1 MKPPC
6 EVCKPQKETLS
17 SILGKE
23 MISEIVYR
31 LFNPAAG
38 KDGKQTS
45 GESLIE
51 KLIKQFLEELSGE
64 QLEEFF
70 DSKLLRWT
78 GTRSGKWFRDYLKH
92 RKAKQKAWEKFL
104 EMVKRGEA
112 DLSQISVEE
121 LLHHFLSQILEELGK
136 EGMVDLKFQR
146 DWLYGNVLV
155 AYPEFTDK
163 SEKIIAKKV
172 LEEVFIN
179 IRGLREIGCHET
191 EEVGWGVRQ
200 SYMLW
205 DFDEQ
210 QHSYDLLDVQE
221 TLIKTAL
228 RDPVHMRIS
237 SEDLKARIPY
247 HETSSNNVILIDA
260 SYSMRGEKFR
270 GGIMAALAFRELLER
285 EYKQDKLHVVAYNQ
299 RPKLLGRGE
308 IVKLKP
314 YGYTDIGQAVDFAV
328 NLLSKEEGNR
338 NIFLITDGEPT
349 ATNKR
354 GQTPEESA
362 LKAAYRAGKADV
374 LLNIVM
380 LDRRPEL
387 RLICEHMARL
397 NGRASVTYVDNP
409 INLKE
414 FMIKFFFDRRQSLNI
429 HRVG

>member
-6 EVCKPQKETLS
+6 EVCKQKEETLS
-17 SILGKE
+17 SILGE
-23 MISEIVYR
+23 ETVSEIVYQ
-31 LFNPAAG
+31 LFNPAAS
-38 KDGKQTS
+38 KSEKQNRE
-45 GESLIE
+45 ESLIE
-51 KLIKQFLEELSGE
+51 KLIKRFLEEMRGE
-64 QLEEFF
+64 QLDELF
-70 DSKLLRWT
+70 DSKLLKWA
-78 GTRSGKWFRDYLKH
+78 GTPSGKWFRDYLKH
-92 RKAKQKAWEKFL
+92 RKAKQKAWEKLL
-104 EMVKRGEA
+104 EMVKRGEV
-112 DLSQISVEE
+112 DPSQIPVED

-146 DWLYGNVLV
+146 DWLYGNVLI
-155 AYPEFTDK
+155 AYPEFTEK

-179 IRGLREIGCHET
+179 LKGLREIGCHET

-221 TLIKTAL
+221 TLVKTAL
-228 RDPVHMRIS
+228 HDPVRMRIS
-237 SEDLKARIPY
+237 NEDLKARIPY
-247 HETSSNNVILIDA
+247 HETSSSNVILIDA

-270 GGIMAALAFRELLER
+270 GGIMAALAFREFLES
-285 EYKQDKLHVVAYNQ
+285 EYRQDQLHVVAYNQ
-299 RPKLLGRGE
+299 KPKLLSRGE
-308 IVKLKP
+308 IVRLKP

-328 NLLSKEEGNR
+328 GLLSKGEGNK

-349 ATNKR
+349 ATSKR

-362 LKAAYRAGKADV
+362 LKAAYKAGKADV
-374 LLNIVM
+374 LLNIIM

-397 NGRASVTYVDNP
+397 NGRASITYVDNP
-409 INLKE
+409 LNLKE
-414 FMIKFFFDRRQSLNI
+414 FMIKFFFDRRQSLTV
-429 HRVG
+429 HRAG